1 MKQVYI
7 IHENNPQLLL
17 FFAGWACDETPFKQ
31 YRPQSMDHMVCYDYR
46 SLDFDRSLLD
56 RYETVNVIG
65 WSMGVWVASLV
76 LGPAAASNVV
86 SIAFNGSPL
95 PINDSLGIPHHIYQ
109 ATLDGLTPASLQKFM
124 RRMCSGSQAY
134 KAFMD
139 ITPRRDFNEIKD
151 ELACIQ
157 QTYLQMYEG
166 SSYSDNGK
174 SVPNGQADESETVAA
189 YLKRYGHPFD
199 YVYIGT
205 QDRIFP
211 PANLQQAF
219 GFAKG
224 SRTIL
229 ADCAHYDEAMFRFL
243 LQDQW
248 EMPFNKHLLHLR
260 QVEQKA
266 LQDND

>member
-31 YRPQSMDHMVCYDYR
+31 YKPQGMDYMVCYDYR
-46 SLDFDRSLLD
+46 SLDFDHSLFD
-56 RYETVNVIG
+56 RYETVNVVG
-65 WSMGVWVASLV
+65 WSMGVWAASLV
-76 LGPAAASNVV
+76 LARATCQTI

-95 PINDSLGIPHHIYQ
+95 PINDSRGIPQHIYQ
-109 ATLDGLTPASLQKFM
+109 GTLDGLTPASLQKFM
-124 RRMCSGSQAY
+124 RRMCLDSQAY
-134 KAFMD
+134 KAFME

-151 ELACIQ
+151 ELAIIQ
-157 QTYLQMYEG
+157 ETYFHLYYG
-166 SSYSDNGK
+166 SPGTDNDE
-174 SVPNGQADESETVAA
+174 SARNGQTDNDNRATA
-189 YLKRYGHPFD
+189 YLNQYGHPFD

-211 PANLQQAF
+211 PANLKQAF
-219 GFAKG
+219 SFSQS
-224 SRTIL
+224 SRL
-229 ADCAHYDEAMFRFL
+229 VEADCAHYDEAMFRFL

-260 QVEQKA
+260 HIEQKA
-266 LQDND
+266 LQKND